1 MDTDFGSLERERY
14 SRQELFKAIGADSR
28 DILSGQKVLIAGCGG
43 LGSVSADMM
52 TRAGVGTLT
61 IIDRDLV
68 ELSNLQR
75 QTLFDESDVREGY
88 PKAVAAKKN
97 LVAINSNVKVQAI
110 VDDISR
116 LNIDAMFSGADI
128 VIDGTDNF
136 ETRFL
141 INEYC
146 VREGIPWI
154 FGACAGSQGM
164 TMTIIPGK
172 TPCFRCVFD
181 SVPRSERAL
190 NSETVGV
197 IAPIVNTIAAWQC
210 SEALKLL
217 VKDFDAIN
225 RDLLTIDV
233 WQCEI
238 NATHLPEKKHSDCP
252 VCDYRQFRFLD
263 GKYGSAY
270 ISLQGDRAIQIIPF
284 EPREVD
290 LLKLAIDLSQHG
302 DPMYNQYMLR
312 LEVDEYEITIFPN
325 GRAVIKGTT
334 DSGIARDLYTKYV
347 INE

>member
-1 MDTDFGSLERERY
+1 MDTDFGSLEQERY
-14 SRQELFKAIGADSR
+14 SRQDLFKPVGAKSR
-28 DILSGQKVLIAGCGG
+28 DVFTLKNVLIAGCGG
-43 LGSVSADMM
+43 LGSVSAEIL
-52 TRAGVGTLT
+52 TRAGVGKIT

-88 PKAVAAKKN
+88 PKAVAAKKK
-97 LVAINSNVKVQAI
+97 LVAINSNVTVQAI

-116 LNIDAMFSGADI
+116 LNIDALFSGTDI
-128 VIDGTDNF
+128 VMDGTDNF
-136 ETRFL
+136 EARFL

-164 TMTIIPGK
+164 SMTIVPGK
-172 TPCFRCVFD
+172 TPCLQCVFD
-181 SVPRSERAL
+181 KVPQNESAL
-190 NSETVGV
+190 NSETAGV

-210 SEALKLL
+210 AEALKLL

-233 WQCEI
+233 WQCEMNKI
-238 NATHLPEKKHSDCP
+238 HLSEKTHGDCP
-252 VCDYRQFRFLD
+252 VCDYRQYRFLD

-270 ISLQGDRAIQIIPF
+270 TSLQGDNAVQITPF
-284 EPREVD
+284 EPRELD
-290 LLKLAIDLSQHG
+290 LLKLAIDLSQYG
-302 DPMYNQYMLR
+302 DPMVNQYMLR
-312 LEVDEYEITIFPN
+312 LEVDAFEITIFPN

-334 DSGIARDLYTKYV
+334 DSGIARDLYNKYV